1 MSAAAKVLAG
11 VLGTIAANI
20 STTAPIHEI
29 WGTMGEGSGCQWNTS
44 PRAPAVNT
52 M

>member
-1 MSAAAKVLAG
+1 MGAGFMDTATSPAMAVLAG

-29 WGTMGEGSGCQWNTS
+29 SGEMGLSAGIMSQ
-44 PRAPAVNT
+44 
-52 M
+52 